1 MAALRKLA
9 AAATT
14 SALLAAPARAAEAPA
29 DEAQAAELRA
39 KLLALAAAQR
49 ERTDWEARRLH
60 QLMRAV
66 DEEHSRERAATLEK
80 AAAEDAKAFA
90 EERART
96 AEQRDKSDEAAAV
109 RERAEARADV
119 RRLLTEY
126 DDALA
131 AVWRGKVQGAESEA
145 HGKAR
150 ETLLAEIEAAAN
162 ERDDAPRLQTA
173 QELTQELE
181 ACTSKI
187 ATKMNRDERSAAA
200 LATAR
205 AGLRCAA
212 ALEGDQLDAG
222 PCALLEAAVVR
233 AAASGVRGAPSRE
246 KLAGRFKHRVEGPAR
261 AWLLVP
267 DHADGVLG
275 HAFAAAA
282 AWLGVRGGVGGAGDD
297 RRQARDELDAGARCL
312 EIGDLSGAVRRLRA
326 ARSVRPASIASPL
339 DDWLADA
346 EARLK
351 ADQAASV
358 VRAAV
363 VLAQGQAAAEFA
375 K

>member
-1 MAALRKLA
+1 MGLR
-9 AAATT
+9 
-14 SALLAAPARAAEAPA
+14 
-29 DEAQAAELRA
+29 
-39 KLLALAAAQR
+39 
-49 ERTDWEARRLH
+49 
-60 QLMRAV
+60 
-66 DEEHSRERAATLEK
+66 
-80 AAAEDAKAFA
+80 
-90 EERART
+90 
-96 AEQRDKSDEAAAV
+96 
-109 RERAEARADV
+109 
-119 RRLLTEY
+119 
-126 DDALA
+126 DALT
-131 AVWRGKVQGAESEA
+131 R
-145 HGKAR
+145 R
-150 ETLLAEIEAAAN
+150 
-162 ERDDAPRLQTA
+162 RRRPRNCRPR
-173 QELTQELE
+173 TQELE

-275 HAFAAAA
+275 HAFAAVA
-282 AWLGVRGGVGGAGDD
+282 AWLGARGGVGGAGDD

-312 EIGDLSGAVRRLRA
+312 EVGDLNGDAPAPEGGAI
-326 ARSVRPASIASPL
+326 RPARVHRVSFRYVR
-339 DDWLADA
+339 LADA
-346 EARLK
+346 EARL

-358 VRAAV
+358 TAGGRGVAGAGGGGGGVRRGVTARWLPSSAD
-363 VLAQGQAAAEFA
+363 LPPACCWYSAD
-375 K
+375 

>member
-1 MAALRKLA
+1 M
-9 AAATT
+9 
-14 SALLAAPARAAEAPA
+14 
-29 DEAQAAELRA
+29 
-39 KLLALAAAQR
+39 
-49 ERTDWEARRLH
+49 
-60 QLMRAV
+60 
-66 DEEHSRERAATLEK
+66 
-80 AAAEDAKAFA
+80 
-90 EERART
+90 
-96 AEQRDKSDEAAAV
+96 
-109 RERAEARADV
+109 
-119 RRLLTEY
+119 
-126 DDALA
+126 
-131 AVWRGKVQGAESEA
+131 
-145 HGKAR
+145 
-150 ETLLAEIEAAAN
+150 
-162 ERDDAPRLQTA
+162 
-173 QELTQELE
+173 
-181 ACTSKI
+181 
-187 ATKMNRDERSAAA
+187 
-200 LATAR
+200 
-205 AGLRCAA
+205 
-212 ALEGDQLDAG
+212 
-222 PCALLEAAVVR
+222 EAAVVR

-275 HAFAAAA
+275 HAFAAVA

-312 EIGDLSGAVRRLRA
+312 EVGDLSGAVRRLRA